1 VDVERNCRQVIIPL
15 NIERLRGG
23 ETLQKQLYRQI
34 RDSILTGT
42 LRPGASLPSSRE
54 LAQELGVSRNTAI
67 LAYEWLCNEGYLE
80 TRHGAGTFVTERLP
94 DVYLASPDPSVVLE
108 QIAAVVKRPRIVFR
122 GERHTMV
129 EKGVSGPIDF
139 WYGSPNWRHFPLK
152 AWRQLLIENL
162 PRSSNNLSRYDSP
175 SGNFE
180 LRQAIA
186 EHVGATRGIRAT
198 PEQVVITAGAQ
209 EGMNLVCRLFVEPG
223 VRVAVEDPC
232 YGGAARI
239 FRSYGAELVPVRVD
253 KQGIDI
259 PRLEPVAA
267 ALAYVTPSHQFP
279 TGATLPLERRLRL
292 LQWAQTTGAYVV
304 EDDYDSDFRYDGPP
318 LAALAGLDRNGCVL
332 YMGTFSK
339 SIGAGL
345 RLGFLVIPPHLVDV
359 MMTVKSLATYGHPWL
374 DQIVLAEFIRG
385 GGYRRH
391 LRRIRQLY
399 RRARDTLVR
408 SLEQHFGPQELSG
421 QDAGMHLMWT
431 LPLELSPPAKFAAAA
446 AAEGVGIYTLAAV
459 GAIEFENL
467 YHTRN
472 VVLGYSA
479 LSDAQIEVGIRRI
492 ARAFQAGSS
501 HSLSTERGNSSGG
514 PGALALLNVAGPIKR
529 KS

>member
-1 VDVERNCRQVIIPL
+1 VVIPL
-15 NIERLRGG
+15 SVKRVRGG

-42 LRPGASLPSSRE
+42 LRPGTSLPSSRE

-80 TRHGAGTFVTERLP
+80 SRQGAGTFVTARLP
-94 DVYLASPDPSVVLE
+94 DIYLASPDTSVIPEEIVD
-108 QIAAVVKRPRIVFR
+108 APKRPHIVFR
-122 GERHTMV
+122 GERHVMV
-129 EKGVSGPIDF
+129 ERGVNGPIDF
-139 WYGSPNWRHFPLK
+139 WYGSLNWRNFPLK

-162 PRSSNNLSRYDSP
+162 SRSSNNLSRYDNP
-175 SGNFE
+175 CGNLE

-186 EHVGATRGIRAT
+186 ENVGATRGIRAT
-198 PEQVVITAGAQ
+198 PDQIVVTAGAQ
-209 EGMNLVCRLFVEPG
+209 EAMNLICRLLVERG

-232 YGGAARI
+232 YAGAARI
-239 FRSYGAELVPVRVD
+239 FRSYGADLVPVPVD
-253 KQGIDI
+253 KQGIDLA
-259 PRLEPVAA
+259 RLETVAA

-279 TGATLPLERRLRL
+279 TGVTLTLERRLRL
-292 LQWAQTTGAYVV
+292 LQWAQTVGAYVV

-339 SIGAGL
+339 SVGAGL
-345 RLGFLVIPPHLVDV
+345 RLGFLVIPQHLVDV
-359 MMTVKSLATYGHPWL
+359 TMTVKSLATYGHPWL
-374 DQIVLAEFIRG
+374 DQIVLAEFIRS

-399 RRARDTLVR
+399 RRARDTLVHSIER
-408 SLEQHFGPQELSG
+408 HFGPQELSG

-431 LPLELSPPAKFAAAA
+431 LPPHLPAPVKFAAAA
-446 AAEGVGIYTLAAV
+446 ASEGVGIYTLSAV
-459 GAIEFENL
+459 GAIEFENQS
-467 YHTRN
+467 YAHS

-479 LSDAQIEVGIRRI
+479 LSDDQIEAGIRRI
-492 ARAFQAGSS
+492 ARAMHEAPAAC
-501 HSLSTERGNSSGG
+501 STAKGVVLEPRG
-514 PGALALLNVAGPIKR
+514 
-529 KS
+529 